1 MWDFYGREKSAVT
14 EVRDVV
20 ITGLGA
26 TTPLGGDLPTT
37 WEALLA
43 GESGVSVIEDDWAAG
58 LPVRIAARLKVEP
71 AEVMSRVE
79 ARRLD
84 RCEQISLISAR
95 EAWRDAGSPEA
106 DPERIAVVIGTGT
119 GGSLTMLGQDDVLE
133 ESGPKRVSPHTIP
146 MLMANGPAAYVSMD
160 LGALGGAR
168 TPVSACASGA
178 EAIALGL
185 DLIRL
190 GRADVVVAG
199 GAEACLHPLT
209 LAAFA
214 QMRALSRREDRPETV
229 SRPFDT
235 ARDGFVMGEGAA
247 MVVLERAE
255 FAAARS
261 ARVHGVLAGAGITS
275 SAHHI
280 TASEVGGQERAM
292 GRALDAAGL
301 TPLDIGHIHAHATS
315 TPQGDIAEAQ
325 AIATAIGTHPVV
337 TATKSMT
344 GHLIGASGA
353 LGAICAILALRDGI
367 TPATR
372 NLDELDPQVKID
384 VVHGSPRRGTWS
396 AAVANSFGFG
406 GHNVSL
412 AFTSA

>member
-1 MWDFYGREKSAVT
+1 MT

-20 ITGLGA
+20 VTGVGA

-37 WEALLA
+37 WTALLD
-43 GESGVSVIEDDWAAG
+43 GESGVGVLEEEWAQG
-58 LPVRIAARLKVEP
+58 LPVRIAGRLRVEP
-71 AEVMSRVE
+71 TEVMGRVE

-95 EAWRDAGSPEA
+95 EAWEDAGRPEA
-106 DPERIAVVIGTGT
+106 DPQRIVVVIGTGT
-119 GGSLTMLGQDDVLE
+119 GGSLTMLGQDDILE
-133 ESGPKRVSPHTIP
+133 RSGPGRISPHTVP
-146 MLMANGPAAYVSMD
+146 MLMANGPAAYISME

-178 EAIALGL
+178 EAIAVGL

-214 QMRALSRREDRPETV
+214 QMRALSRREDAPQAA

-235 ARDGFVMGEGAA
+235 ERDGFVMGEGAA
-247 MVVLERAE
+247 VMVLERAE
-255 FAAARS
+255 FARARR
-261 ARVHGVLAGAGITS
+261 ARVHAVLAGAGVTS

-280 TASEVGGQERAM
+280 TASEAGGQERAM
-292 GRALDAAGL
+292 RQALDSAGL
-301 TPLDIGHIHAHATS
+301 SPLDVDHIHAHATS
-315 TPQGDIAEAQ
+315 TPQGDLAEAQ
-325 AIATAIGTHPVV
+325 AIAVAVGTHPLV

-353 LGAICAILALRDGI
+353 LGAICAVLALRDGVI
-367 TPATR
+367 PPTR
-372 NLDELDPQVKID
+372 NLDNLDPQVKLDI
-384 VVHGSPRRGTWS
+384 VHGGPHRGTLN

-412 AFTSA
+412 AFTGPSSGGSVV

>member
-1 MWDFYGREKSAVT
+1 MT

-20 ITGLGA
+20 VTGLGA

-37 WEALLA
+37 WEAMLA

-58 LPVRIAARLKVEP
+58 LPVRIAARLRVEP

-84 RCEQISLISAR
+84 RCEQIALISAR
-95 EAWRDAGSPEA
+95 EAWQDAGSPEV
-106 DPERIAVVIGTGT
+106 DPHRIAVVIGTGT
-119 GGSLTMLGQDDVLE
+119 GGSLTMLGQNDLLRE
-133 ESGPKRVSPHTIP
+133 TGPRKVSPHTIP

-160 LGALGGAR
+160 LGALGGAH

-199 GAEACLHPLT
+199 GTEACLHPLN
-209 LAAFA
+209 LSAFA
-214 QMRALSRREDRPETV
+214 QMRALSKREDAPQNA
-229 SRPFDT
+229 SRPFDVG
-235 ARDGFVMGEGAA
+235 RDGFVMGEGAA
-247 MVVLERAE
+247 VMVLERAE

-261 ARVHGVLAGAGITS
+261 ARVHGVLAGGSVTS
-275 SAHHI
+275 SASHI
-280 TASEVGGQERAM
+280 TASEVSGQERAM
-292 GRALDAAGL
+292 RQALGAAGL
-301 TPLDIGHIHAHATS
+301 SPLDVDLVHAHATS

-325 AIATAIGTHPVV
+325 AIASGIGTHPLV

-353 LGAICAILALRDGI
+353 LGAMCAVLALRDGVI
-367 TPATR
+367 PGTQ
-372 NLDELDPQVKID
+372 NIDELDPQVKLD
-384 VVHGSPRRGTWS
+384 VVQGEPRRGAWD
-396 AAVANSFGFG
+396 AALANSFGFG

>member
-1 MWDFYGREKSAVT
+1 MTS
-14 EVRDVV
+14 RDVV
-20 ITGLGA
+20 VTGLGA

-37 WEALLA
+37 WEAMLA
-43 GESGVSVIEDDWAAG
+43 GESGIGLLEEDWAEG
-58 LPVRIAARLKVEP
+58 LPVRLAARLRVEP
-71 AEVMSRVE
+71 AEVMNRVE

-84 RCEQISLISAR
+84 RCEQIALISAR
-95 EAWRDAGSPEA
+95 EAWRDAGRPEV
-106 DPERIAVVIGTGT
+106 DPQRLAVVIGTGT

-133 ESGPKRVSPHTIP
+133 QSGPRRVAPHTIP
-146 MLMANGPAAYVSMD
+146 MLMANGPAAYVSME
-160 LGALGGAR
+160 LGALGGAQ

-178 EAIALGL
+178 EAIAMGL

-214 QMRALSRREDRPETV
+214 QMRALSKREDDPRAA

-235 ARDGFVMGEGAA
+235 SRDGFVMGEGAA
-247 MVVLERAE
+247 IIVLERAD

-292 GRALDAAGL
+292 AKALGSAGL
-301 TPLDIGHIHAHATS
+301 SPLDVDHIHAHATS
-315 TPQGDIAEAQ
+315 TPQGDVAEAQ
-325 AIATAIGTHPVV
+325 AIASCIGTHPLV

-353 LGAICAILALRDGI
+353 LGAISAMLSLRDGVI
-367 TPATR
+367 PATQ

-384 VVHGSPRRGTWS
+384 VVRGAPARGSWS

-412 AFTSA
+412 AFISA